1 MHVPTVCS
9 AVDERRASPRIRAFK
24 GARIIYNNGVA
35 TRDCTIRNLSAGG
48 ARLVMETT
56 MELPNVF
63 ELALEDGS
71 RRQCEIRWRRF
82 NELGVEFMGGNI
94 PT

>member
-1 MHVPTVCS
+1 M
-9 AVDERRASPRIRAFK
+9 DERRASPRIRAFK
-24 GARIIYNNGVA
+24 GARIIYNNGMA

-56 MELPNVF
+56 VELPNGF

-82 NELGVEFMGGNI
+82 NELGVEFVVGI
-94 PT
+94 VLT